1 MNNTEQS
8 GVASAGSLQWLPLPG
23 LLHRSAVTAARGAT
37 GGRGT
42 RWGPGRGGLPLVERN
57 ARAYRH
63 LWILLLTGIL
73 EPLFYLLSVRVGL
86 GHLVGTVTGPGGR
99 PVGYTEFV
107 APALLAT
114 SSMNGAVYDST
125 FNVFHKLKYAKVY
138 DAALSTPLGPLD
150 VALGEITWA
159 LSRGLLYAVT
169 FLIVLAVM
177 GLATSAWLILAVPA
191 SVLVSFAFAG
201 LGMAATTYMRSWK
214 DFDFIIL
221 ATLPMF
227 LFSTT
232 FFPLSVYPRALR
244 IVVECTPLYQAV
256 ALLRALSF
264 GDAGPALLGHAAYL
278 AALGLAGLFVAS
290 RRIRRLLLR

>member
-1 MNNTEQS
+1 MNNVEQPVVP
-8 GVASAGSLQWLPLPG
+8 GASSLQWLPLPG
-23 LLHRSAVTAARGAT
+23 LLNRSAALA
-37 GGRGT
+37 
-42 RWGPGRGGLPLVERN
+42 LVERN

-86 GHLVGTVTGPGGR
+86 GHLVGAVTGPGGR
-99 PVGYTEFV
+99 PVTYTAFV

-169 FLIVLAVM
+169 FLIVLAAL
-177 GLATSAWLILAVPA
+177 GLATTPWLILAVPA
-191 SVLVSFAFAG
+191 SVLVSFCFAG
-201 LGMAATTYMRSWK
+201 VGMAATTFMRSWK
-214 DFDFIIL
+214 DFDFVIL

-232 FFPLSVYPRALR
+232 FFPLSVYPRALQ

-256 ALLRALSF
+256 SLLRGLAFGQLSL
-264 GDAGPALLGHAAYL
+264 AMLVSLAYL
-278 AALGLAGLFVAS
+278 AVLGLAGLFLAS
-290 RRIRRLLLR
+290 RRIRRLLLS

>member
-1 MNNTEQS
+1 MNDRRL
-8 GVASAGSLQWLPLPG
+8 VSAGTGSLQWLPLPG
-23 LLHRSAVTAARGAT
+23 LLQRSAA
-37 GGRGT
+37 
-42 RWGPGRGGLPLVERN
+42 LSLVERN

-99 PVGYTEFV
+99 VVSYTAFV

-169 FLIVLAVM
+169 FLIVLAAL
-177 GLATSAWLILAVPA
+177 GLATSVWLILAVPA
-191 SVLVSFAFAG
+191 SVLVSFCFAG
-201 LGMAATTYMRSWK
+201 LGMAATTFMRSWK

-232 FFPLSVYPRALR
+232 FFPLAVYPRPLQ

-256 ALLRALSF
+256 SLLRDLSF
-264 GDAGPALLGHAAYL
+264 GHLGPAMLGNLAYL
-278 AALGLAGLFVAS
+278 AVLGLAGLFLAS
-290 RRIRRLLLR
+290 RRIRKLLLS

>member
-1 MNNTEQS
+1 MSNAPAPARAAAT
-8 GVASAGSLQWLPLPG
+8 ATATATGSLQWLPLPG
-23 LLHRSAVTAARGAT
+23 L
-37 GGRGT
+37 
-42 RWGPGRGGLPLVERN
+42 PGRAGLSLVERN

-63 LWILLLTGIL
+63 LWILLVTGIL

-86 GHLVGTVTGPGGR
+86 GHLVGTVNGPGGK

-114 SSMNGAVYDST
+114 TSMNGAVYDST

-138 DAALSTPLGPLD
+138 DAALSTPLGPVD
-150 VALGEITWA
+150 VAVGEVTWA
-159 LSRGLLYAVT
+159 LTRGLMYAVL
-169 FLIVLAVM
+169 FLIVLAAL
-177 GLATSAWLILAVPA
+177 GLATTPWLILALPA
-191 SVLVSFAFAG
+191 SLLVSFAFAG
-201 LGMAATTYMRSWK
+201 IGMAATTYMRSWK

-232 FFPLSVYPRALR
+232 FFPLGVYPRALQ

-256 ALLRALSF
+256 DLLRGLAF
-264 GDAGPALLGHAAYL
+264 GHPGPALLGNVAYL
-278 AALGLAGLFVAS
+278 AVMGLAGLYVAG
-290 RRIRRLLLR
+290 RRIRRLLLK

>member
-1 MNNTEQS
+1 MINGRLS
-8 GVASAGSLQWLPLPG
+8 GSGTGTLQWLPLPG
-23 LLHRSAVTAARGAT
+23 LLQRSAA
-37 GGRGT
+37 
-42 RWGPGRGGLPLVERN
+42 LSLVERN

-99 PVGYTEFV
+99 VVSYTSFV

-169 FLIVLAVM
+169 FLIVLAAL

-191 SVLVSFAFAG
+191 SLLVSFAFAG
-201 LGMAATTYMRSWK
+201 LGMAATTFMRSWK

-232 FFPLSVYPRALR
+232 FFPLSVYPRPLQ

-256 ALLRALSF
+256 SLLRDLSF
-264 GDAGPALLGHAAYL
+264 GHLGPAMLGNLAYL
-278 AALGLAGLFVAS
+278 AVLGLAGLYVAS
-290 RRIRRLLLR
+290 RRIRRLLLS

>member
-1 MNNTEQS
+1 MSS
-8 GVASAGSLQWLPLPG
+8 GALRLLPVPG
-23 LLHRSAVTAARGAT
+23 LLGRSLIGG
-37 GGRGT
+37 GGRGA
-42 RWGPGRGGLPLVERN
+42 GGRGGLPLVERN

-63 LWILLLTGIL
+63 LWVLLISGLL
-73 EPLFYLLSVRVGL
+73 EPLFYLLSIRVGL
-86 GHLVGTVTGPGGR
+86 GALVGQVTGPGGR

-138 DAALSTPLGPLD
+138 DAALATPLRPGD

-159 LSRGLLYAVT
+159 LSRGLLYAIA
-169 FLIVLAVM
+169 FLVVLAAM
-177 GLATSAWLILAVPA
+177 GLVHSAWLLLAVPVA
-191 SVLVSFAFAG
+191 VLIGFAFAG
-201 LGMAATTYMRSWK
+201 IGMAATTYMRSWK
-214 DFDFIIL
+214 DFDFVIL

-232 FFPLSVYPRALR
+232 FYPLSVYPRALQ

-256 ALLRALSF
+256 TLLRGFAL
-264 GDAGPALLGHAAYL
+264 GTVGPAMLVSVAYL
-278 AALGLAGLFVAS
+278 AAMGLAGLYVAG
-290 RRIRRLLLR
+290 RRIRRLLLT

>member
-1 MNNTEQS
+1 MSNASS
-8 GVASAGSLQWLPLPG
+8 GTLQYLPLPG
-23 LLHRSAVTAARGAT
+23 L
-37 GGRGT
+37 
-42 RWGPGRGGLPLVERN
+42 PGRASLSLVERN

-63 LWILLLTGIL
+63 LWILLVTGIL

-99 PVGYTEFV
+99 PVSYTEFV

-138 DAALSTPLGPLD
+138 DAALSTPLGPVD
-150 VALGEITWA
+150 VALGEVIWA
-159 LSRGLLYAVT
+159 LSRGVMYAVL
-169 FLIVLAVM
+169 FLIVLAAM
-177 GLATSAWLILAVPA
+177 GLAATPWLILALPA
-191 SVLVSFAFAG
+191 SLLISFAFAG
-201 LGMAATTYMRSWK
+201 IGMAATTFMRSWK
-214 DFDFIIL
+214 DFDFVIL

-232 FFPLSVYPRALR
+232 FFPLSVYPRALQ
-244 IVVECTPLYQAV
+244 IVVECTPLYQGV
-256 ALLRALSF
+256 ALLRGLAF
-264 GDAGPALLGHAAYL
+264 GDPGPAMLGNAAYL
-278 AALGLAGLFVAS
+278 LILGLAGLYVAS

>member
-1 MNNTEQS
+1 MSS
-8 GVASAGSLQWLPLPG
+8 GALRLLPIPG
-23 LLHRSAVTAARGAT
+23 LLGRSLA
-37 GGRGT
+37 GGRTAG
-42 RWGPGRGGLPLVERN
+42 GQGMGGHGAGGRGGLPLVERN
-57 ARAYRH
+57 VRAYRH
-63 LWILLLTGIL
+63 LWALLISGLL

-86 GHLVGTVTGPGGR
+86 GALVGQVTGPGGR

-138 DAALSTPLGPLD
+138 EAALATPLRPGD

-159 LSRGLLYAVT
+159 LSRGLLYALA
-169 FLIVLAVM
+169 FLLVLAAM
-177 GLATSAWLILAVPA
+177 GLAHSAWLLAAIPA
-191 SVLVSFAFAG
+191 AVLIGFAFAG
-201 LGMAATTYMRSWK
+201 TGMAATTFMRSWK
-214 DFDFIIL
+214 DFDFVIL

-232 FFPLSVYPRALR
+232 FYPLSVYPRALQ

-256 ALLRALSF
+256 SLLRGFSL
-264 GDAGPALLGHAAYL
+264 GIVGPAMLANAAYL
-278 AALGLAGLFVAS
+278 AALGLAGLYVAS
-290 RRIRRLLLR
+290 RRIRRLLLT

>member
-1 MNNTEQS
+1 MNDRRL
-8 GVASAGSLQWLPLPG
+8 VSAGTGSLRWLPLPG
-23 LLHRSAVTAARGAT
+23 LLQRSAA
-37 GGRGT
+37 
-42 RWGPGRGGLPLVERN
+42 LSLVERN

-86 GHLVGTVTGPGGR
+86 GHLVGTVTGPGGQ
-99 PVGYTEFV
+99 VVSYTAFV

-169 FLIVLAVM
+169 FLIVLAAL

-191 SVLVSFAFAG
+191 SVLVSFCFAG
-201 LGMAATTYMRSWK
+201 LGMAATTFMRSWK

-232 FFPLSVYPRALR
+232 FFPLSVYPRPLQ

-256 ALLRALSF
+256 SLLRDLSF
-264 GDAGPALLGHAAYL
+264 GHLGPAMLGNVAYL
-278 AALGLAGLFVAS
+278 AALGLAGLFLAS
-290 RRIRRLLLR
+290 RRIRTLLLS